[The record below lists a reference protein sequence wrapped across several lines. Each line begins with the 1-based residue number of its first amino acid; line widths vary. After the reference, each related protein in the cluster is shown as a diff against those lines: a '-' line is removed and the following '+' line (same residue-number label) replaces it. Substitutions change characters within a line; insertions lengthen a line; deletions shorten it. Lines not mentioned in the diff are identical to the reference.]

1 MLKIDRE
8 IAGRNSSLIL
18 RILVHCFK
26 LSFLLEIVMTGLSLR
41 VRGMPGHGGDLIPH
55 LSSASPGP
63 RVEDENAT
71 SSQFRVTRAGVHT
84 RPFINV
90 QCQIMEN

>member
-18 RILVHCFK
+18 LILVPCFK
-26 LSFLLEIVMTGLSLR
+26 LSLSLGNCYDGAESPSER
-41 VRGMPGHGGDLIPH
+41 DAGTRGDLIPN

-71 SSQFRVTRAGVHT
+71 SSQISVPCHPGR
-84 RPFINV
+84 RPQPAFYKWK
-90 QCQIMEN
+90 